1 VDEGLGRPRFPVL
14 DPEPPPIASGR
25 RLGIAAFGVAVLA
38 AAGTTIWALAALHS
52 SAATAKAQARGGG
65 SAAAGEIVF
74 WSNKWIAVGI
84 ARPDGSRARQ
94 LSATLPD
101 QVGAVSGWASP
112 DGRTLVLG
120 TGDAFDLKV
129 ASAQQPLALL
139 SPALLQSASLM
150 NQPWA
155 DHGSKLL
162 LSRADCT
169 LAPNCRNQLILTDLA
184 TASVSPV
191 GFFSY
196 PLFNEQNPA
205 FPFPRVAADPLGPG
219 AAVIT
224 VAPAGSDSGVQ
235 LISVGAKPMPLV
247 STTELAKQLGFL
259 AGQPVAI
266 GLIGFSPNGQLLAV
280 YAWQISPDG
289 SVPTPSGV
297 VLLDRTGRVVGALK
311 QGHLQT
317 NPLVALWA
325 GDQRLIMWVGAFPH
339 PAAVLWDISGQPRT
353 VPAPPDA
360 STLANPQCI
369 PAPDNRQVLCGD
381 SGTWVEIDVVTG
393 KTTAFNSV
401 PGTPLAWVAGA
412 P

>member
-1 VDEGLGRPRFPVL
+1 MWTKARPRFPVL
-14 DPEPPPIASGR
+14 DTEPPPTTFGR
-25 RLGIAAFGVAVLA
+25 RLRIAALGVAVLA
-38 AAGTTIWALAALHS
+38 AASIWAFAALHS
-52 SAATAKAQARGGG
+52 SAAAAIKTQSG
-65 SAAAGEIVF
+65 SAAPGEIVF
-74 WSNKWIAVGI
+74 WSNKWIAVGV

-94 LSATLPD
+94 LSVTFPD
-101 QVGAVSGWASP
+101 QGAGLSGWASP

-120 TGDAFDLKV
+120 TGDAFDLRV
-129 ASAQQPLALL
+129 AGAQQPRALL
-139 SPALLQSASLM
+139 SPGLLHSASLM

-162 LSRADCT
+162 LSREDCT
-169 LAPNCRNQLILTDLA
+169 VAPTCRNQLILADLA
-184 TASVSPV
+184 NASVSPV
-191 GFFSY
+191 GFFTY
-196 PLFNEQNPA
+196 PLFNEQNPT

-224 VAPAGSDSGVQ
+224 EAPDRSDSGVQ
-235 LISVGAKPMPLV
+235 LISVTAQPMPLL
-247 STTELAKQLGFL
+247 SSTELAKQLGFL

-266 GLIGFSPNGQLLAV
+266 GLIGFSPNGQVLAV

-297 VLLDRTGRVVGALK
+297 VLLDRTGRVVETLK

-317 NPLVALWA
+317 NSLVAVWA

-339 PAAVLWDISGQPRT
+339 PIVVLWDVSGQPRT
-353 VPAPPDA
+353 LPAPPDA